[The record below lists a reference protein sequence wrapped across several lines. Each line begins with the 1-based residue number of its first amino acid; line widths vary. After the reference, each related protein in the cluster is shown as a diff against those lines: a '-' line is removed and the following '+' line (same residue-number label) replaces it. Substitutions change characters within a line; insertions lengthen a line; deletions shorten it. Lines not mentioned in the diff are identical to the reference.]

1 MTWLYIINRETNVTA
16 FCFSHLHFIVMALWT
31 AKVILNNRLFSTE
44 FESISPFG
52 SDAKT
57 EAMGRFG
64 TNNVQLFPKSNALR
78 GRV

>member
-1 MTWLYIINRETNVTA
+1 MYIRYMGNKLILVINFVSRTLYFV
-16 FCFSHLHFIVMALWT
+16 VMALWT

-64 TNNVQLFPKSNALR
+64 TDNVQLFPKSNALR

>member
-1 MTWLYIINRETNVTA
+1 MIMGNKLILVINFVSRTLYFV
-16 FCFSHLHFIVMALWT
+16 VMALWT

-64 TNNVQLFPKSNALR
+64 TDNVQLFPKSNALR

>member
-1 MTWLYIINRETNVTA
+1 
-16 FCFSHLHFIVMALWT
+16 MALWT

-64 TNNVQLFPKSNALR
+64 TDDIQLFKKSKSNR
-78 GRV
+78 GRN